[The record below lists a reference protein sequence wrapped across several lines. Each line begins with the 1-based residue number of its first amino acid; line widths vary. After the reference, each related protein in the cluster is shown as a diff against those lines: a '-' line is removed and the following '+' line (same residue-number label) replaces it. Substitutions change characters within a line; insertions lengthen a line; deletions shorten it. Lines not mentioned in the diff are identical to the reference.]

1 MSWDISL
8 ECNCCGNEIVD
19 ENYTHNTNKA
29 VNTVMDEN
37 SMPIIIHDGSWWKH
51 LHNLPGPDGAAFLD
65 ALIRG
70 LEQDMP
76 RFRKMNPE
84 NGWGD
89 IDQLVD
95 IMRQMRDD
103 VPEFPTTWRAHG

>member
-8 ECNCCGNEIVD
+8 LCNCCGNELVD
-19 ENYTHNTNKA
+19 QNYTHNTNMA
-29 VNTVMDEN
+29 VNFVMLD
-37 SMPIIIHDGSWWKH
+37 
-51 LHNLPGPDGAAFLD
+51 NL
-65 ALIRG
+65 RG

-76 RFRKMNPE
+76 RFREMNPD

-95 IMRQMRDD
+95 IMRKMRDA